1 MADHVI
7 DNSGS
12 LEATERQVCA
22 LYQEL
27 ISPPPREAV
36 P

>member
-12 LEATERQVCA
+12 FEETRKQVVGLFER
-22 LYQEL
+22 LT
-27 ISPPPREAV
+27 SSTPD
-36 P
+36 